1 MLVAIK
7 LDSNGYEYMS
17 FLSLLL
23 WSFYVIMLNF
33 FFVGLLFLTDFSFT
47 YLRSLTL
54 AYAKRL
60 FSDSNP

>member
-33 FFVGLLFLTDFSFT
+33 FFVGLLFLTDFS
-47 YLRSLTL
+47 LL
-54 AYAKRL
+54 
-60 FSDSNP
+60 